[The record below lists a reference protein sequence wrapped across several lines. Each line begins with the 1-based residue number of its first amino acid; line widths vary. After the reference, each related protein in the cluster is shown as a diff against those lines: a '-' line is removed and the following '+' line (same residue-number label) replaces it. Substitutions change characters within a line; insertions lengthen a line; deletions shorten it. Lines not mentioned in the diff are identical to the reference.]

1 MFATMQRWQIRQRI
15 MMPPPPSHLSKG
27 GVRGVAMLAGGA
39 IPIER
44 RGHSFDGLI
53 HVVNGTIPEDRIEC
67 NIIFIDSLVYFFGFF
82 GAQYSFL
89 VPFVYQPQCSI
100 LPISLLFF
108 SLSSFPL
115 LLLLLLPLLLLLCKK
130 VDLWASFA
138 FLSHA
143 LGQLHHHKH
152 THVPAGANNA
162 AHTTTTTASSSPAG
176 DQQSHGRRTT
186 ADALGS
192 DSSSNSS
199 SSSSYS
205 DSSDS
210 SSSGTTRDQ
219 PTRSTVTAPVGDTAE
234 TAAAAAAVSTGDRR
248 VWVSSS
254 AAALEWA
261 ARGYPE
267 TSTSGADSVA
277 SLAAAVLPPDSKVG
291 LFFL

>member
-199 SSSSYS
+199 SDGSSSGGT
-205 DSSDS
+205 